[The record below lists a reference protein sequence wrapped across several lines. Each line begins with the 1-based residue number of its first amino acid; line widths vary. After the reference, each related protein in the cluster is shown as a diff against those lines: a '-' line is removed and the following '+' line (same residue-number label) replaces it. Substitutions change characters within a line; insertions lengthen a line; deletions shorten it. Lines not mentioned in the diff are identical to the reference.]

1 VEEISNTFGQ
11 YIDRKEVGTMGIIGK
26 LIIGLVI
33 AVFFLVATSAY
44 PGAAQAKVFKLD
56 LACTLPLGT
65 AIEKTSYKFRDLVK
79 EKTGGQV
86 LVSVY
91 PAGQLYKDKDLVEV
105 IPKGALGI
113 GTCNMDFWTGRNA
126 GFGIITGNTFIF
138 DDYDHYWRWEDEKKV
153 RAAVDGALK
162 KLNCKL
168 LSGIDYGTAQVIAKK
183 ELRTPADWKGAKIRS
198 YGELCATAVE
208 ALGGR
213 PTVISSA
220 EQYDAL
226 MKGVVDG
233 CMTGPPT
240 FVVRKLYEG
249 AKYVMRTDLGFPEFL
264 LIMNLDLFNSM
275 PGEIQ
280 KKVLEAAR
288 EAELWGRKVCLDENN
303 EWWRQ
308 LEGPLKEKWGLK
320 VYTLT
325 PAEFKVLKALALPAQ
340 KERMMRLSPDLTKTL
355 LETVEATHK

>member
-1 VEEISNTFGQ
+1 M
-11 YIDRKEVGTMGIIGK
+11 GTIGK
-26 LIIGLVI
+26 SIIGLLV
-33 AVFFLVATSAY
+33 AVFFLVATLTY
-44 PGAAQAKVFKLD
+44 PGAAQAKVSKVD

-65 AIEKTSYKFRDLVK
+65 AIEKSSHKFGDLVK

-86 LVSVY
+86 LVTVY

-126 GFGIITGNTFIF
+126 GFGICTGNTFTF
-138 DDYDHYWRWEDEKKV
+138 DDYDHYWSWIDEKKV
-153 RAAVDGALK
+153 RTALDGALRE
-162 KLNCKL
+162 LNCKL
-168 LSGIDYGTAQVIAKK
+168 LSGLNYGTAQVIAKK
-183 ELRTPADWKGAKIRS
+183 ELRTPDDWKGAKLRT
-198 YGELCATAVE
+198 YGELCAIAVE
-208 ALGGR
+208 ALGGK

-233 CMTGPPT
+233 CITGPPT

-249 AKYVMRTDLGFPEFL
+249 AGYVMRTVLGFPEFL

-275 PGEIQ
+275 SGEIQ

-288 EAELWGRKVCLDENN
+288 EAELWGRKVCLDEDDK
-303 EWWRQ
+303 WWRQ
-308 LEGPLKEKWGLK
+308 LEGPLKEKWELK

-325 PAEFKVLKALALPAQ
+325 PKEFGGLKALALPPQ
-340 KERMMRLSPDLTKTL
+340 KERLMKFSPDLTKVL
-355 LETVEATHK
+355 LEAVEDTRK